1 MRFTIGFFVVLFAAS
16 LAFAQRPTV
25 VQGCVVVDTEVRLWP
40 TDDPQRLDGAS
51 GRFLLLAD
59 DDLLDEISLHE
70 GDEIEVTGH
79 INPSPPEPSVAPP
92 ILPPPGGGFPGVGR
106 PGNPQVS
113 VSERSYDRR
122 APEDVF
128 VVEEFEVVR
137 PGCRGRF

>member
-1 MRFTIGFFVVLFAAS
+1 MRFVLGFLVILFAATVS
-16 LAFAQRPTV
+16 FAQRPSV
-25 VQGCVVVDTEVRLWP
+25 VQGCVVVDTDVHLRP
-40 TDDPQRLDGAS
+40 AADQQRLDGAS
-51 GRFLLLAD
+51 GRFVLVAD

-70 GDEIEVTGH
+70 GDEVEVTGH
-79 INPSPPEPSVAPP
+79 VNPSPPEPSVAPP

-106 PGNPQVS
+106 PGNPPVS

-128 VVEEFEVVR
+128 VVEKFRVVR